1 MFIPLKSSNFAP
13 AKMSRG
19 SSLRVCM
26 LIPPQIL
33 YNFNMANSQV
43 CRIITY
49 YYVIFIFIRIG
60 I

>member
-1 MFIPLKSSNFAP
+1 
-13 AKMSRG
+13 MSRG